1 MKAIVEKTLQASLGI
16 QWVTLFFNIY
26 SLLQEIPDFHSVL
39 KGVLTIE
46 TLVQIIELIF
56 YTWYAFQVHR
66 IADVTRY
73 RYYDWLVTTPLML
86 FTTMVYFEYQN
97 IAKEKKKLT
106 LEDFWNKY
114 WKETL
119 VVAGF
124 NVWMLFFGYLQEIG
138 VIGLVA
144 STTLGFAGLFGS
156 FYTIYDRF
164 ASKSEEN
171 LPLFWFMSTVWSLYG
186 VAAWFPTA
194 LKNAAYN
201 ILDIFSKNFYG
212 LFLSYKIEQLSELK
226 TNP

>member
-1 MKAIVEKTLQASLGI
+1 MKVIVEKTLQASLGI
-16 QWVTLFFNIY
+16 QWVTLFFNIHA
-26 SLLQEIPDFHSVL
+26 LLQEIPDFHSVL
-39 KGVLTIE
+39 KGVLTLE

-97 IAKEKKKLT
+97 LAKEKKKLT
-106 LEDFWNKY
+106 IEDFWNKY

-171 LPLFWFMSTVWSLYG
+171 LPLFWFMSSVWSLYG

-212 LFLSYKIEQLSELK
+212 LFLSYKIGQLSNLK